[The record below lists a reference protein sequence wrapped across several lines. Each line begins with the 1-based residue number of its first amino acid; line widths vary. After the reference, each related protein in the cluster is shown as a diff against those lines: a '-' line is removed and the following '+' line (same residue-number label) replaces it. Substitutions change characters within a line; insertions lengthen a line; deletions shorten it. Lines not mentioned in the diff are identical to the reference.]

1 MATTPVLSTS
11 SQQFII
17 GGGIVT
23 LWVGVMLIL
32 AFVPI
37 PTPNRDAFNLFLGGI
52 LGAGTTV
59 LAFYFP
65 SSVGA
70 RSKDEAIAGLTAL
83 ATANAPPST
92 TTTTTTTGEIK
103 S

>member
-1 MATTPVLSTS
+1 MFTTSV
-11 SQQFII
+11 QQFII
-17 GGGIVT
+17 GASIVL
-23 LWVGVMLIL
+23 LWIGVLIIL
-32 AFVPI
+32 ALVDI
-37 PTPNRDAFNLFLGGI
+37 PAGNKDAFNLFLGGI

-70 RSKDEAIAGLTAL
+70 RSKDEAIVGL
-83 ATANAPPST
+83 ATLAAANTPPAN
-92 TTTTTTTGEIK
+92 TGDVK